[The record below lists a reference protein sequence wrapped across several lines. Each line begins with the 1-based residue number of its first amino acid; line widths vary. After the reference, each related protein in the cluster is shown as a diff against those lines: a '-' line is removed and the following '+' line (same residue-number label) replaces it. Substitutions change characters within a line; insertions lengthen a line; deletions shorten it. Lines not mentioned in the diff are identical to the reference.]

1 VAGLRGLPA
10 LAEAQSE
17 AARWA
22 AGAVAALEPLPD
34 GGAKAALRA
43 FAEAVVV
50 RTS

>member
-10 LAEAQSE
+10 VVEAREE

-22 AGAVAALEPLPD
+22 AGAVAALAPLPES
-34 GGAKAALRA
+34 GAKAALRS
-43 FAEAVVV
+43 FAEAVVD